1 MWIDIH
7 AHLYEY
13 SNREL
18 ETVLSE
24 AHSAGVEYV
33 VSTAVSVETSV
44 IVVQQCST
52 FDQIFGATGIS
63 PFDVPSLN
71 SSWLDD
77 LSSLIKHKKIVAIG
91 EIGIDNSNPRYPPLE
106 KQLPVFEKQLDLAV
120 EHNLPVIIHSRGI
133 EQTALE
139 ICKQHSVKSALFHC
153 YTGDATTLQNII
165 TTGYMVSFSGIIT
178 FNKSNLPELA
188 KATPLNQI
196 FIETD
201 SPYLTP
207 VPYRGRKN
215 TPAMVKIIGEKI
227 AEIHGISFLQLQE
240 QLSEN
245 FKKFFCNKKV

>member
-13 SNREL
+13 SNQEL
-18 ETVLSE
+18 ESVLSE
-24 AHSAGVEYV
+24 AHSSDVEYI

-52 FDQIFGATGIS
+52 FNEIFGAAGIS
-63 PFDVPSLN
+63 PFDVISL
-71 SSWLDD
+71 STTWLDD
-77 LSSLIKHKKIVAIG
+77 LSSLLQHKKIIAIG
-91 EIGIDNSNPRYPPLE
+91 EIGIDNSNPRYPPLD
-106 KQLPVFEKQLDLAV
+106 KQLPVFEKQLDLAAA
-120 EHNLPVIIHSRGI
+120 HDLPVIIHSRGI

-139 ICKQHSVKSALFHC
+139 ICAKHSIKSALFHC
-153 YTGDATTLQNII
+153 YTGDTVTLEKII
-165 TTGYMVSFSGIIT
+165 KAGYMVSFSGIVT
-178 FNKSNLPELA
+178 FNKSNLPELV
-188 KATPLNQI
+188 KTTPLNQL

-215 TPAMVKIIGEKI
+215 TPAMVKIVGEKI
-227 AEIHGISFLQLQE
+227 AEIHSISSQVLQR

-245 FKKFFCNKKV
+245 FKKFFWNKKV